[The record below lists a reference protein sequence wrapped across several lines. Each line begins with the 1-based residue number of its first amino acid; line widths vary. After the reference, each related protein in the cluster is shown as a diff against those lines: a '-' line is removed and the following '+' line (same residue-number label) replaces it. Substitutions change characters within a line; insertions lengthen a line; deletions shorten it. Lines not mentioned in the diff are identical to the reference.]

1 MKEFLRNLMGIT
13 FAGIFAWVL
22 IWIACAFFYLIAL
35 VISA

>member
-13 FAGIFAWVL
+13 FVGIAAWVC
-22 IWIACAFFYLIAL
+22 IWTVCAVFYLIAL